1 MCYSYAIPIY
11 VDAINMCMLCVFICA
26 YMYAIHY
33 MLFIYVSDVR
43 GEVSFRSYAL
53 CYEFL
58 RYIFLMVQI
67 PQRGETIFQQSE
79 IVVMGKSIKG

>member
-1 MCYSYAIPIY
+1 
-11 VDAINMCMLCVFICA
+11 
-26 YMYAIHY
+26 
-33 MLFIYVSDVR
+33 MLFIYMFMLFISVCYLYSYVHICMLFIIWYLYMYVSNVR
-43 GEVSFRSYAL
+43 GEASFRSYAL

-67 PQRGETIFQQSE
+67 PQRGEPIFQQSE